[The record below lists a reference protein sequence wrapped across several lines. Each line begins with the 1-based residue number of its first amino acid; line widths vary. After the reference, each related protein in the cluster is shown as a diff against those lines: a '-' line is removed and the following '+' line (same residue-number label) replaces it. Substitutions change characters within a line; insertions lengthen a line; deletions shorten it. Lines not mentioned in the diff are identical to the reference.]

1 MSHKAG
7 FVNIIG
13 RPNAGKSTLMNK
25 LVGEKLSI
33 INPKVQTT
41 RHRIVGIV
49 NSEAYQIVYS
59 DTPGIIKPNY
69 ALQKSMMSFVKEA
82 LTDAD
87 IILLVIDVND
97 NSLDYHGVNEMLES
111 VHAPII
117 GVLTKIDLTD
127 QDRLVKRME
136 AIREAFPVEEIIPT
150 SALHD
155 FGVNVLQKRI
165 VELLPESPPYY
176 EKDALTDRPMRFFV
190 EEMIRERILA
200 HYEKE
205 VPYSV
210 EVKVEEYK
218 DEEKLVRIAAVIY
231 VMRKSQKGILI
242 GQAGSKLKSLGTDS
256 RKRMEEFLGK
266 KVFLQ
271 LYVKVD
277 ENWRNKEQKL
287 KGFGYRS

>member
-1 MSHKAG
+1 
-7 FVNIIG
+7 
-13 RPNAGKSTLMNK
+13 MNK
-25 LVGEKLSI
+25 LVGEDLSI

-49 NSEAYQIVYS
+49 NSEEHQIVYS
-59 DTPGIIKPNY
+59 DTPGIIQPNY

-97 NSLDYHGVNEMLES
+97 NSLDFHGVNEMLGTIS
-111 VHAPII
+111 VPII
-117 GVLTKIDLTD
+117 GVLTKIDLSD
-127 QDRLVKRME
+127 QEQLIKRME
-136 AIREAFPVEEIIPT
+136 TIREAFPIEEVVPT

-155 FGVNVLQKRI
+155 FGVDVLQKRI
-165 VELLPESPPYY
+165 IQLLPESPPYY

-218 DEEKLVRIAAVIY
+218 EEERLIRIAAVIY
-231 VMRKSQKGILI
+231 VLRKSQKGILI
-242 GQAGSKLKSLGTDS
+242 GQSGSKLKSLGTDA
-256 RKRMEEFLGK
+256 RKRMEKFLGK